1 MARVLICLET
11 QTLADI
17 HGRARALA
25 RALQER
31 GHEVALAV
39 SDTNAAC
46 RELRGTGLAF
56 YQAPIALTSRRSS
69 RMRNYGDSLAA
80 LGFFDLQ
87 VLRRLQDAWRQLMTV
102 LRPDVL
108 VIDHAPVA
116 HLAARLNRFPYLRL
130 SDGFDT
136 PPASSPLPVLQ
147 PWLVQEAHIQCN
159 EEAGML
165 HNVNQLLQEAGV
177 PSLVQLHQ
185 LFAAEHTLFAT
196 TASFDPF
203 GPRQNARY
211 AGWLREP
218 APAGPGDW
226 PGYARRRVFLHLR
239 SNALAKPIV
248 KALNAKRTAMAMVL
262 PGCSR
267 EALAEYAIEPWRSST
282 SNLEGLPYLCGA
294 DLAVFDGDPAV
305 LASCLQ
311 AGVPAVC
318 VPDQVE
324 GFYLASALVR
334 ERLGMAV
341 GTVAGNF
348 HGRFR
353 SAVRKILEGPGYRRR
368 MLRFALT
375 SAGTED
381 PVAVLAEA
389 VEVLIPDTAAIQ
401 GRK

>member
-11 QTLADI
+11 QTLVDV

-25 RALQER
+25 RALQVR

-69 RMRNYGDSLAA
+69 RMRNYGDFLAA
-80 LGFFDLQ
+80 LGFLDLQ
-87 VLRRLQDAWRQLMTV
+87 VLRRLRDAWRQLLTV

-116 HLAARLNRFPYLRL
+116 HLVARLIRFPYLRL

-136 PPASSPLPVLQ
+136 PPAVSPLPVLQ
-147 PWLVQEAHIQCN
+147 PWIDQEAEVQRK
-159 EEAGML
+159 EEADVL
-165 HNVNQLLQEAGV
+165 SNVNLLLREAGLH
-177 PSLVQLHQ
+177 PMGQLHE
-185 LFAAEHTLFAT
+185 LFAAEHTMFAT
-196 TASFDPF
+196 LASFDPF

-211 AGWLREP
+211 TGLFHQP
-218 APAGPGDW
+218 ASYGPEDW

-248 KALNAKRTAMAMVL
+248 KALNARRTALAMVL

-267 EALAEYAIEPWRSST
+267 EALAEYAMGAWRDSN

-294 DLAVFDGDPAV
+294 DLAVFDGDPVV
-305 LASCLQ
+305 LVSCLQ
-311 AGVPAVC
+311 AGVPAIC

-324 GFYLASALVR
+324 GFYLARALVR

-348 HGRFR
+348 HGRLR

-368 MLRFALT
+368 MLRFARA
-375 SAGTED
+375 SASTED
-381 PVAVLAEA
+381 PAAVLAEA
-389 VEVLIPDTAAIQ
+389 VEVRIRDTAATQ
-401 GRK
+401 GRQ